1 MLFLNNDTVVT
12 PGWLRSL
19 LETFSLEPRAGAV
32 GSKLVYPDGRLQE
45 AGGII
50 WRDGSGW
57 NRGKFGDAQQPEYNF
72 LREMDYCSAAALM
85 IPKSLFESLGGFDTK
100 YAPAY
105 YEDTDLAF
113 KVRRHGYKVFYQP
126 LSQIVHYEGA
136 TGGTDISAGAKKYQE
151 INRATFTE
159 TWADVL
165 EKKPANGDIASYEA
179 LKPGQKRVL
188 VIDHHLP
195 MPDRD
200 SGSVRMFQI
209 LNILH
214 RLGHR
219 VTFLPDN
226 LADIESYGNELRK
239 RGIEVVIYP
248 YAKSVSD
255 YLSQHGSNFDI
266 AILSRCDV
274 ATQHIDEVRRHAPQS
289 RLIFDTVDLH
299 FVREHREAEIT
310 QDPAIRLAA
319 REREEREYSLIDK
332 ADETWVVS
340 ECERKVILE
349 QRPRAAVE
357 VVSNIVD
364 APGSNTPFS
373 LRRDL
378 LFIGGF
384 QHTPNVD
391 AVVFF
396 VRDIYPLVR
405 ERLPGVRFYI
415 IGDKAPP
422 AVTTLANEHV
432 IVTGLQRDVRPYFE
446 SVKLS
451 VAPLRWGA
459 GVKGKVNQSMG
470 FGVPV
475 VGTSVAVEGMDLV
488 DREEILIADT
498 AEDFARAIVE
508 LYESEDLW
516 QRISDNGIQKTTAA
530 YSVEIATSQLSRL
543 LSDEH
548 TCRQS
553 CRTGPHERTN
563 LTNEV
568 ADAMHGAVR

>member
-1 MLFLNNDTVVT
+1 M
-12 PGWLRSL
+12 
-19 LETFSLEPRAGAV
+19 
-32 GSKLVYPDGRLQE
+32 
-45 AGGII
+45 
-50 WRDGSGW
+50 
-57 NRGKFGDAQQPEYNF
+57 
-72 LREMDYCSAAALM
+72 
-85 IPKSLFESLGGFDTK
+85 
-100 YAPAY
+100 
-105 YEDTDLAF
+105 
-113 KVRRHGYKVFYQP
+113 
-126 LSQIVHYEGA
+126 HYEGA

-255 YLSQHGSNFDI
+255 YLSQHGSNFDLV
-266 AILSRCDV
+266 ILSRCDV

-349 QRPRAAVE
+349 QRPRVAVE

-373 LRRDL
+373 LRRDI

-396 VRDIYPLVR
+396 VRDIFPLVR
-405 ERLPGVRFYI
+405 EQLPGVRFYI

-488 DREEILIADT
+488 DHEEILIADT

-516 QRISDNGIQKTTAA
+516 QRISKNGAAKTRATYSIDAA
-530 YSVEIATSQLSRL
+530 REQLSRL
-543 LSDEH
+543 VSEEHMRAAKSQFQDENTEPTQAAAQELQH
-548 TCRQS
+548 
-553 CRTGPHERTN
+553 G
-563 LTNEV
+563 V
-568 ADAMHGAVR
+568 AR